1 MQAKINSV
9 EFIEHRDGAKRNRS
23 ERSCYLYKMK
33 CKNKVLYISLMAD
46 VGHFLCGIFAVGGYK
61 ISEKSDVVE
70 INEVLYNGYHK

>member
-46 VGHFLCGIFAVGGYK
+46 VGHFLCGIFAVEAIRLAK
-61 ISEKSDVVE
+61 KVM
-70 INEVLYNGYHK
+70 LWK